1 MVIHDWI
8 MDIHNCI
15 QNWIV
20 DIHDCRE
27 LYIYM
32 YIHELIMGIHN
43 SVMDI
48 PLEGTYSLLASHI
61 SMYSSVASQRIHD
74 ANNVIYVE
82 TMLKLI
88 MTLLL
93 RCMSSGIELPY
104 HLGHAYIISNTL
116 QTGCTAVVVGST

>member
-1 MVIHDWI
+1 
-8 MDIHNCI
+8 
-15 QNWIV
+15 
-20 DIHDCRE
+20 
-27 LYIYM
+27 M

-61 SMYSSVASQRIHD
+61 SMYSSVASQQIHD

-93 RCMSSGIELPY
+93 RCVSSGIELPY
-104 HLGHAYIISNTL
+104 HLGRTTLPLRPRLHYIKHTADWLYCSGSGFHLGRAYLHIY
-116 QTGCTAVVVGST
+116 